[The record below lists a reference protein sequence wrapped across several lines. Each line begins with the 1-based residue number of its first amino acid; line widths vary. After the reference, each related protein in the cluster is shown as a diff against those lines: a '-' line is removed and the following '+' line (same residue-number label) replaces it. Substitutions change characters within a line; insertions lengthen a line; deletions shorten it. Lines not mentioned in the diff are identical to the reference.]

1 MINGKEIA
9 ASLLELWLFL
19 ASCIFMIQCYDVIID
34 RAKMLNTSEEK
45 KTNKKEYRQSALD
58 FHLTHTE
65 QTARRSSQ
73 EAFRRFFLNNTKL
86 YAIFRLL
93 RFIFFFGYFLPWRF
107 AFALYIV
114 RHSVHIYVPYHNRI
128 VLYFWNVYM
137 LWFFGSSSFSL
148 DFLTRAFARESPWW
162 KNPIFRHHFFFSLS
176 VAFSPTIQL
185 ATTRSCCWL
194 LVQCFFSS
202 DSLRVLS

>member
-1 MINGKEIA
+1 MCTLLFTRQKKDKNKIINIYIFGACPNRVGHTHHHMINGKEIA

-93 RFIFFFGYFLPWRF
+93 RFIFFLGTSYHGVLRLLCTLFVIQFISMCHIIIESCFIFGMFTCYDFSVLP
-107 AFALYIV
+107 L
-114 RHSVHIYVPYHNRI
+114 
-128 VLYFWNVYM
+128 
-137 LWFFGSSSFSL
+137 
-148 DFLTRAFARESPWW
+148 
-162 KNPIFRHHFFFSLS
+162 FRSTF
-176 VAFSPTIQL
+176 
-185 ATTRSCCWL
+185 
-194 LVQCFFSS
+194 
-202 DSLRVLS
+202 